1 MPHQNPQKR
10 FLFLIPA
17 HNEELLLPGTIKS
30 LKKQNY
36 PQDFFD
42 IMVIADHCTDKT
54 TEIAQKEKV
63 LCREYKNQES
73 RGKGFALN
81 WFFENNSLDYYDAV
95 AFVDADAVL
104 DPNFLQVMNDR
115 LLSGQKIIQA
125 YNDIRNYEE
134 NPLTRLIY
142 ITSFLKNLSFYES
155 KERVGLSSAL
165 MGVGMCIDKDI
176 LKKIGWKAFSVG
188 EDWEYYAQLIAKGEK
203 VNFAS
208 NTKVYA
214 QEAVSLKGGFSQ
226 RVRWA
231 GGKFEIMGKYGFGM
245 LEKGL
250 KTFDINKIDASFNI
264 LIPNY
269 SMLLNLNIICLL
281 LVLLFGHRV
290 LIWWSLLLLFLQGLY
305 FSLGL
310 WLAKADKKMI
320 FSVLIIPLFLL
331 WKGVIDILSL
341 FGFKRKRWIRTQ
353 RVSKESLR

>member
-1 MPHQNPQKR
+1 
-10 FLFLIPA
+10 
-17 HNEELLLPGTIKS
+17 
-30 LKKQNY
+30 
-36 PQDFFD
+36 
-42 IMVIADHCTDKT
+42 
-54 TEIAQKEKV
+54 
-63 LCREYKNQES
+63 
-73 RGKGFALN
+73 
-81 WFFENNSLDYYDAV
+81 
-95 AFVDADAVL
+95 
-104 DPNFLQVMNDR
+104 
-115 LLSGQKIIQA
+115 
-125 YNDIRNYEE
+125 
-134 NPLTRLIY
+134 
-142 ITSFLKNLSFYES
+142 
-155 KERVGLSSAL
+155 

-341 FGFKRKRWIRTQ
+341 FGFKRKRWIRTR